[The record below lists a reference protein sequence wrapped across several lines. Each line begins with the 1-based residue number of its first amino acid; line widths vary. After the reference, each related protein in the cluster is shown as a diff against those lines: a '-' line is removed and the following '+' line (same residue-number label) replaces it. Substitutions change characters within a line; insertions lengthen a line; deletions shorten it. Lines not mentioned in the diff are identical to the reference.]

1 MKKVKKIRL
10 RLWVRVILWLLLGI
24 SLFFGVCDCDSNMTL
39 FIKNALCM
47 LIGMFSFF
55 FLGVYGGYDE

>member
-1 MKKVKKIRL
+1 MKKIRL
-10 RLWVRVILWLLLGI
+10 RKWVRIVLWLLLLV
-24 SLFFGVCDCDSNMTL
+24 SLFFGVCDSDNNTLL

-47 LIGMFSFF
+47 LVAMLSFF